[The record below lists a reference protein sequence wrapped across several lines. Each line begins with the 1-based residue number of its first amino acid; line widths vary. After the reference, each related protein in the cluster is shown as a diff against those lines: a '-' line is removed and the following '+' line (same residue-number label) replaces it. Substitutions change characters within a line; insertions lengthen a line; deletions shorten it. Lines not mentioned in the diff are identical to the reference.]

1 MNQRVI
7 KKVRCNICSAGCP
20 IDAYVEEGTLVSVEG
35 SRDLPGQ
42 SGGLCSKGAASR
54 QDSVSDETDR
64 KKRKRGI

>member
-42 SGGLCSKGAASR
+42 SGGYFGFRWNLSEYQG
-54 QDSVSDETDR
+54 
-64 KKRKRGI
+64 

>member
-35 SRDLPGQ
+35 SRDLPGRVEDYVLKELLPG
-42 SGGLCSKGAASR
+42 SMFITKTGFCIR
-54 QDSVSDETDR
+54 
-64 KKRKRGI
+64 